1 MQERLLR
8 YNFAGLLRWCKLAST
23 PEHEVYRLPLYA
35 GDYVTA
41 LFWAMETLAAYIH
54 AQKTGEGQVV
64 DVAQFEAIARII
76 EMYYTMYYNL
86 GVLREKEGVYKVFNQ
101 QPYGLYKA

>member
-1 MQERLLR
+1 MIVHVSGYGRPESGGDPKKCKRGCYDIISQA
-8 YNFAGLLRWCKLAST
+8 YSGWCKLAST

-35 GDYVTA
+35 GNYVTA
-41 LFWAMETLAAYIH
+41 LFGAMETLVAYIH

-76 EMYYTMYYNL
+76 EMYYTQCIITLEY
-86 GVLREKEGVYKVFNQ
+86 
-101 QPYGLYKA
+101 